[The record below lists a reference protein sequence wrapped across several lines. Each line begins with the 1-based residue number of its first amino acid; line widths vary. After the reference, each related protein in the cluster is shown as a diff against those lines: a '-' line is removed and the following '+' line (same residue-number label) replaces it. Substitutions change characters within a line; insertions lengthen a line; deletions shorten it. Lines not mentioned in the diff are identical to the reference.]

1 MSTNNAGMGSTVQ
14 NLSRTIPD
22 GPAETLYQ
30 TTRTRVTRRSAPE
43 GVQILKQPLGPGA
56 GDRLRHERAMLA
68 RLTGVHGVLAP
79 VEDPLAQN
87 SLVFADAGGVSLSTL
102 LATRRLE
109 TGEVL
114 RLALALARIT
124 AEVHRRGVVHKD
136 INPANVVVGVAPLEA
151 WLIDFD
157 LASVFAEERLAFKH
171 LTELS
176 GTLPYM
182 APEQTGRTGRA
193 LDARA
198 DLYSLGA
205 TLYAAATGRP
215 PFEGDDPLKLVHDHL
230 ARAPLAP
237 DVVDA
242 NVPRN
247 LSRIVMRLLEKEP
260 DARYQSAD
268 GLVFDLTKAY
278 ELWSADSSAEFK
290 LGERDFP
297 ARLRPPS
304 RLLGRESELHTLRR
318 QFDEVAHGACAMVL
332 VSGAPGV
339 GKSALMDDVR
349 GWVTPAGGLY
359 AAGKFDVLQQD
370 GEADGVRQA
379 LRAVLRLLLAEPE
392 SELAGLRERLRTALG
407 MNAPLAGA
415 LLPEVAHLLQLD
427 PQTVAPAAARQTR
440 ASLQQITQLLLRT
453 LAQPG
458 RPIVLVIDDLQWAPR
473 TALDMLDAVHL
484 DEDMRGVLILASYR
498 HSEVDAT
505 HPLRTLIAR
514 WKRLGLAPR
523 ELHLENLRPT
533 ALVEMLAECLR
544 LSPDDARSLSEA
556 VRPLTGGN
564 PFDTLELIDSLRRD
578 GILLLETQGWRWDG
592 DRIHQHLEGRNV
604 DALVAQ
610 RLEGIPAETTWLLD
624 AMACVGGVVP
634 LARLAVASDVPELLI
649 DEQLAPALHEGLL
662 VRDSAQDAVQF
673 RHDRVLQS
681 LVSRLNAEER
691 AGLQLQVARRLAK
704 VPEHA
709 GVAAEIYLQV
719 VDRLND
725 ASECAHVVTLFRGA
739 AAQARLAVNWAQIE
753 RYARE
758 GLTLLVRGASR
769 LEPEAVRELRLR
781 LATDHHAALYGMG
794 RLADADAVYRDI
806 ILPVASDA
814 LQRADASLIQIT
826 SLTQRDRPGD
836 AVRLGLDLL
845 RDLGLPVPAD
855 HEAFEAAVETDIDE
869 LYAWGRE
876 PAETHVAQA
885 ECRDPHAQAIA
896 RTINRC
902 MPPAF
907 YSDHLMLAWLIAA
920 AARLWRTQGAAA
932 ALIGPLSHSAFVTV
946 EFRDDYRG
954 GHDIVARVLEVAT
967 ARNYELDGAQARFTY
982 ALSGSH
988 WMHPLEQGVAEAR
1001 SAQELLLRAGELH
1014 FGYGV
1019 YNSLLK
1025 NLVDCASSLDELEMA
1040 ASTAVDSTRR
1050 IGNEQAGATF
1060 HSYRQF
1066 ARCLRGGTDALNTFS
1081 DDGFDETEHVQRLA
1095 ANPVGLSNY
1104 RILRALAALIAGDFD
1119 TFVAQMDA
1127 LAPVARYTSAT
1138 WFMSTGHILQ
1148 ALAIAHRAR
1157 AATGAERDAL
1167 IRQLNYQHD
1176 WIAGRAAD
1184 CPANFQHLLKLV
1196 EAERAWVNGDF
1207 QAAAQAYDAAWQLAS
1222 ERPRFWQ
1229 RGVILEQSARCRQAY
1244 NVPRTANLLQQ
1255 RARAEYA
1262 AWGAQA
1268 KCAAMGPG
1276 LDDDSNDGSKGTR
1289 RPGSHRSGSTHG
1301 GEIDLLAIL
1310 KAAQALQSETD
1321 PDKLLDNV
1329 STVVSALSGATSV
1342 RLALWSEDTR
1352 TWFADEKHEG
1362 ERRQVPFEQAVQERL
1377 LPSTAF
1383 RYAQRT
1389 REPLVVDD
1397 ALTDER
1403 FRRDPYFTGLQRCS
1417 LMIVPV
1423 LSRGMLKAM
1432 LVLENRK
1439 AQGMF
1444 VESRLD
1450 GVMLI
1455 AGQLAASLEN
1465 ALLAESI
1472 ERRVAQRVAH
1482 LDEDNERLTRLSE
1495 TDALTGLANR
1505 RRLDAELPRLVAEA
1519 ARRGTQVAVA
1529 MIDVDHFKLFN
1540 DRYGHQAGDE
1550 CLAKIGA
1557 LLRESARD
1565 SDLVARY
1572 GGEEFALVLPRSDL
1586 EAALHVAERARALVQ
1601 AQAIAHAGSSHDVVT
1616 LSIGVAAMMPRSGD
1630 EAAKLVHLADEAL
1643 YHAKGTGRNRVE
1655 GVRAEHDISD

>member
-1 MSTNNAGMGSTVQ
+1 MGSTVQ
-14 NLSRTIPD
+14 NLSRTVSD

-30 TTRTRVTRRSAPE
+30 TTRTRVSRRCTPE
-43 GVQILKQPLGPGA
+43 GAQILKQPLGPGA

-68 RLTGVHGVLAP
+68 RLVGVAGVLTP
-79 VEDPLAQN
+79 VDDPLEQN
-87 SLVFADAGGVSLSTL
+87 TLVFADAGGVALSSL
-102 LATRRLE
+102 LAARRLE
-109 TGEVL
+109 PGEVL
-114 RLALALARIT
+114 RLGLALARIV

-171 LTELS
+171 LNELS

-215 PFEGDDPLKLVHDHL
+215 PFEGDDTLKLVHDHL
-230 ARAPLAP
+230 ARVPMAPEVA
-237 DVVDA
+237 DA
-242 NVPRN
+242 RVPHN
-247 LSRIVMRLLEKEP
+247 LSRIIMRLLEKEP

-268 GLVFDLTKAY
+268 GLVFDLSKAY
-278 ELWSADSSAEFK
+278 ELWLADGDAELR

-304 RLLGRESELHTLRR
+304 RLLGRESELNALRR

-349 GWVTPAGGLY
+349 SWVTPAGGLY

-379 LRAVLRLLLAEPE
+379 LRAVLRLMLAEPE
-392 SELAGLRERLRTALG
+392 SELAGLRERLRSALG
-407 MNAPLAGA
+407 VNAPLAAA

-427 PQTVAPAAARQTR
+427 PQVVAPAAARQTS

-453 LAQPG
+453 MAQPG

-523 ELHLENLRPT
+523 ELHLENLRPA
-533 ALVEMLAECLR
+533 ALVEMLGECLR
-544 LSPDDARSLSEA
+544 LLPADARSLGDA
-556 VRPLTGGN
+556 VRSLTGGN

-578 GILLLETQGWRWDG
+578 GILLLEPQGWRWDE

-610 RLEGIPAETTWLLD
+610 RLEGIPTETTWLLD
-624 AMACVGGVVP
+624 TMACVGGVVP

-662 VRDSAQDAVQF
+662 VRDSSQEAVQF
-673 RHDRVLQS
+673 RHDRVLQA

-691 AGLQLQVARRLAK
+691 ARLQLQVARRLAA
-704 VPEHA
+704 VPEHG
-709 GVAAEIYLQV
+709 GVAAEIYLQI
-719 VDRLND
+719 VDRLSD
-725 ASECAHVVTLFRGA
+725 AAECARVVALFRTA
-739 AAQARLAVNWAQIE
+739 AAQARLAVNWTQIE
-753 RYARE
+753 RYARD
-758 GLTLLVRGASR
+758 GLALLVRGASCMPPDVAC
-769 LEPEAVRELRLR
+769 EMRLR

-806 ILPVASDA
+806 ILPVAADP

-836 AVRLGLDLL
+836 AVRLALDLL
-845 RDLGLPVPAD
+845 RDLGLEVPRD
-855 HEAFEAAVETDIDE
+855 HEAFEAAVETDLDE

-876 PAETHVAQA
+876 PAQTHIAQA
-885 ECRDPHAQAIA
+885 ECREPRALAIA

-907 YSDHLMLAWLIAA
+907 YSDHLMLAWLVSA
-920 AARLWRTQGAAA
+920 AARLWRTQGASP

-946 EFRDDYRG
+946 EFRDDHRG
-954 GHDIVARVLEVAT
+954 GHDIIARVLEVAT

-988 WMHPLEQGVAEAR
+988 WLHPLEDGVAEAR
-1001 SAQELLLRAGELH
+1001 TSQELMLRAGELH
-1014 FGYGV
+1014 FGFGV

-1025 NLVDCASSLDELEMA
+1025 NLVDCASSLDELETA

-1050 IGNEQAGATF
+1050 IGNDQAGFTF
-1060 HSYRQF
+1060 LSYRQF
-1066 ARCLRGGTDALNTFS
+1066 ARCLRGDTDSLNTFS
-1081 DDGFDETEHVQRLA
+1081 DETVDEAEHVQRLA
-1095 ANPVGLSNY
+1095 ANPVGLSNF
-1104 RILRALAALIAGDFD
+1104 RILRALAALIAGDFE
-1119 TFVAQMDA
+1119 TFVAQVDA

-1138 WFMSTGHILQ
+1138 WFMATGHLLQ
-1148 ALAIAHRAR
+1148 ALAVAHRAR
-1157 AATGAERDAL
+1157 AAAPGPQRDAL
-1167 IRQLNYQHD
+1167 LKQLKYQHD
-1176 WIAGRAAD
+1176 WIAARAAD
-1184 CPANFQHLLKLV
+1184 CPENFQHMLKLV
-1196 EAERAWVNGDF
+1196 EAEQAWVNNDF
-1207 QAAAQAYDAAWQLAS
+1207 LTAAQAYDAAWQLAS

-1229 RGVILEQSARCRQAY
+1229 RAVILEQSARCRLASGI
-1244 NVPRTANLLQQ
+1244 PRTANLLRQ

-1276 LDDDSNDGSKGTR
+1276 LDDDAADSHKTTR

-1321 PDKLLDNV
+1321 PDLLLDNV

-1342 RLALWSEDTR
+1342 RLALWSEETR
-1352 TWFADEKHEG
+1352 TWFADEKRDG
-1362 ERRQVPFEQAVQERL
+1362 ERHQVPFERAVQERL

-1403 FRRDPYFTGLQRCS
+1403 FRRDPYFSGLQRCS

-1423 LSRGMLKAM
+1423 LSRGTLKAM
-1432 LVLENRK
+1432 LVLENRR
-1439 AQGMF
+1439 AQGVF

-1455 AGQLAASLEN
+1455 AGQLATSLEN

-1472 ERRVAQRVAH
+1472 ERRVAQRVQH
-1482 LDEDNERLTRLSE
+1482 LDADNERLTKLSE

-1505 RRLDAELPRLVAEA
+1505 RRLDAELPRMIADA
-1519 ARRGTQVAVA
+1519 ARRGMQVAVA

-1586 EAALHVAERARALVQ
+1586 EAALHVAERARALLQ

-1616 LSIGVAAMMPRSGD
+1616 LSIGVAAMMPRTGE
-1630 EAAKLVHLADEAL
+1630 EAARLVHLADEAL
-1643 YHAKGTGRNRVE
+1643 YHAKGKGRNRVE
-1655 GVRAEHDISD
+1655 GVRAEHDIAD